1 MAGRSAARLSWMSL
15 VGLPVAM
22 LGSLV
27 VGSWA
32 GSLAGVGPDDR
43 APVWLAVVLTAM
55 VAVMFAAAAA
65 VTYRFCRQAA
75 EAGEP
80 RAMVPVWVA
89 IAVGL
94 LVIFQNLAAFLF
106 A

>member
-1 MAGRSAARLSWMSL
+1 MAGRSAARLSWLSL
-15 VGLPVAM
+15 FGLPVA
-22 LGSLV
+22 LVGSFV

-55 VAVMFAAAAA
+55 VAVIFGAAAA

-75 EAGEP
+75 AAGAP
-80 RAMVPVWVA
+80 RAMIPAWVA
-89 IAVGL
+89 IAVGV
-94 LVIFQNLAAFLF
+94 LVILQNLIAFLF
-106 A
+106 T